1 MKECYYQAHIIW
13 AGNQGTGTS
22 GYREYLRD
30 YEINIDSKSIIKG
43 SSDPA
48 FRGNPTLH
56 NPEKLF
62 LASLSFCHMLW
73 FLHLCSQEGI
83 RVLEYQDKADGV
95 MQEKKDGACRPFQK
109 SNFAT
114 SSYCVKGT
122 NGSKSKFHSC

>member
-1 MKECYYQAHIIW
+1 MKEYYYRAHIIW
-13 AGNQGTGTS
+13 TGNQGTGTS

-83 RVLEYQDKADGV
+83 RVLEYQDKTDGV
-95 MQEKKDGACRPFQK
+95 MQEEKDGACRSFQK

>member
-1 MKECYYQAHIIW
+1 MKEYYYRAHIIW
-13 AGNQGTGTS
+13 TGNQGTGTS

-30 YEINIDSKSIIKG
+30 YEIKIDSKSIIKG

-73 FLHLCSQEGI
+73 FLI
-83 RVLEYQDKADGV
+83 YVR
-95 MQEKKDGACRPFQK
+95 KKGFE
-109 SNFAT
+109 F
-114 SSYCVKGT
+114 
-122 NGSKSKFHSC
+122 